1 MVRISYPG
9 WAGFVAILLAFTKKN
24 KDGTWKCLLGEAKSI
39 YTPPVLGFHVNFRE
53 CSMWFQVRN
62 HGRRM
67 SLWSLQLGEIF
78 TAKKT
83 RWNSMEFLVCGWKY
97 CEQNEMLSRCGSK
110 MVCGFKAGFVLS
122 FLKCLF
128 HNVISEWAV
137 CCWPLETYRFCR
149 KARKRHSG
157 KPHLGLSVILV

>member
-1 MVRISYPG
+1 
-9 WAGFVAILLAFTKKN
+9 
-24 KDGTWKCLLGEAKSI
+24 
-39 YTPPVLGFHVNFRE
+39 
-53 CSMWFQVRN
+53 MWFQVRN

-157 KPHLGLSVILV
+157 KPHLWSVSYFSLKRTRGLQDSWIPSLHASVFWSHPQHAGENSWKVCSFEIFQSSW